1 MLGKMKLRVA
11 LARDI
16 KGHKKIFYC
25 YTRINKINKM
35 WSVTK
40 TVRWFSGSSLT

>member
-40 TVRWFSGSSLT
+40 TGRWFSGSSLT